1 MVSHASNPTADPLGG
16 GRLRVFFSTRDAMN
30 RSHIAAAVFDM
41 HPKPRLVDL
50 SSEPLVVPGDAGT
63 FDDSGASMACLAR
76 SGGALF
82 LYFLGWNLCRT
93 VPWRNSIGLALSE
106 DAGRSFRKISPAPI
120 VDRSAVDPY
129 SLSYPWVINEE
140 GSWKMWYGSNL
151 RWGSQEKDMDHVI
164 KCAESKDGISW
175 RRGGSVALAL
185 SQAGEYALARP
196 CVLREGGLYRMWFTH
211 RGAAYRL
218 GYAESDDG
226 VAWRRHFRADL
237 PDVSA
242 DGWDSEMIT
251 YPCVFDCDGARYML
265 YNGNRYGRSGFGLAL
280 LQ

>member
-1 MVSHASNPTADPLGG
+1 MVSHASNPTAEPLGN

-41 HPKPRLVDL
+41 HPEPRLIDL

-76 SGGALF
+76 ADGALF
-82 LYFLGWNLCRT
+82 LYYLGWNLCKT
-93 VPWRNSIGLALSE
+93 VPWRNSIGLALSV
-106 DAGRSFRKISPAPI
+106 DAGRSFRKVSAAPI
-120 VDRSAVDPY
+120 VDRSGVDPY
-129 SLSYPWVINEE
+129 SLSYPWVAHEP

-151 RWGSQEKDMDHVI
+151 RWGSLERDMDHVI
-164 KCAESKDGISW
+164 KYAESKDGIAW
-175 RRGGSVALAL
+175 QRNGSVAIPL
-185 SQAGEYALARP
+185 SQQGEYALARP
-196 CVLREGGLYRMWFTH
+196 CVLRDGGLYRMWFTH
-211 RGAAYRL
+211 RGAAYRI
-218 GYAESDDG
+218 GYAESNDG
-226 VAWRRHFRADL
+226 LSWRRDLGADV
-237 PDVSA
+237 PGVSA

-280 LQ
+280 HQ